1 MPLWAGCIQLGPGF
15 LGSIN
20 QGCGKALTDE
30 ESSTP
35 QEPLGSPTESLSS
48 GPVIRMDL
56 VQATCRLGMA
66 LYCFP
71 VH

>member
-1 MPLWAGCIQLGPGF
+1 MLLWAGCIQLGPGF

-35 QEPLGSPTESLSS
+35 QEPLGSPTEWLSS
-48 GPVIRMDL
+48 GPVIRTDW
-56 VQATCRLGMA
+56 VQETNRLGMA
-66 LYCFP
+66 LYCVP